1 MNRMDVVYKLAAKL
15 GVKPSQSRDFLL
27 AFEEV
32 LTEALQEDET
42 IGFHGFG
49 SFAPW
54 KQVERPGRNPRNG
67 TPYQIAP
74 RVSVKFKPGKF
85 LLNTLNE
92 QKK

>member
-1 MNRMDVVYKLAAKL
+1 MNRIDVVYKLAAKL
-15 GVKPSQSRDFLL
+15 GIKPRQSREFLQ

-32 LTEALQEDET
+32 LTEALLEDET

-54 KQVERPGRNPRNG
+54 KQVERPG
-67 TPYQIAP
+67 
-74 RVSVKFKPGKF
+74 KF

>member
-1 MNRMDVVYKLAAKL
+1 MNRIDVVNELAAKL
-15 GVKPSQSRDFLL
+15 GITSCQSRKFLQ

-32 LTEALQEDET
+32 LTEALLEDET

-67 TPYQIAP
+67 TPCQITP

>member
-1 MNRMDVVYKLAAKL
+1 MDVVYKLAAKL